1 MPSARFSAVELREA
15 FAEVLAQRSPRQRR
29 LMVAV
34 VLLCGINDRISD
46 AEALAHFL
54 KPLADG
60 GVT

>member
-1 MPSARFSAVELREA
+1 MPSARYSAVELREA
-15 FAEVLAQRSPRQRR
+15 FAEVLAQRSRQQR